1 MREMKTNEVKRR
13 MVTAARTIRP
23 VRRETISGF
32 CGGGLHAL
40 KAGAN
45 RAQMI
50 VGIDAGGVAVGKRN
64 LNCVVPYLGS
74 GGSARS
80 GFEHG
85 ERGRGSEG
93 RRCSGE
99 GFFLFPLVI
108 AGSAGAMV
116 AEIGKIEMRD
126 MAVGPGDVHTRV
138 GGDVNFYA
146 GWFAAG
152 T

>member
-1 MREMKTNEVKRR
+1 MRGMKTNEEKRR

-50 VGIDAGGVAVGKRN
+50 VGIDAGGGAVGKRN

-74 GGSARS
+74 GGGARVWVS
-80 GFEHG
+80 KGG
-85 ERGRGSEG
+85 GGGGGQGGGRSRRG
-93 RRCSGE
+93 C
-99 GFFLFPLVI
+99 FVF
-108 AGSAGAMV
+108 
-116 AEIGKIEMRD
+116 
-126 MAVGPGDVHTRV
+126 
-138 GGDVNFYA
+138 
-146 GWFAAG
+146 
-152 T
+152 